1 MQLAVCGEGK
11 EGVGFDIRE
20 MEEKFIQEWNVEAQY
35 DWFVNTLVE
44 VYEEGTGQ
52 TLEDGV
58 EPAEIVEG
66 LRRVVREGG

>member
-11 EGVGFDIRE
+11 EGVGFDICE
-20 MEEKFIQEWNVEAQY
+20 MKEKFVQQRNVEAQY
-35 DWFVNTLVE
+35 DWFVSALVE
-44 VYEEGTGQ
+44 IYEEGTGQ

-66 LRRVVREGG
+66 LRRVVRGRV